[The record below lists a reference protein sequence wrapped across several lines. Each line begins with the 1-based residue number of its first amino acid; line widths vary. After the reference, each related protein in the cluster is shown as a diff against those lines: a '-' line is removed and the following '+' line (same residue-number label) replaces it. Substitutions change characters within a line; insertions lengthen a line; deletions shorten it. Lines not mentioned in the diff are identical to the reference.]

1 MRISDWSSDVCSSD
15 LRVLDVLLPPPKDF
29 GEASSQRQNESSAAR
44 QVFRKQLREGKLDDK
59 EIEIKLVNP
68 TANMQLMGPPGME
81 EMTQQL
87 QSMFANLG
95 QNQTRARKMKIKDAF
110 RQLTDEEAAQLV
122 DEEAIRP
129 EAIRNA
135 EEIG

>member
-87 QSMFANLG
+87 QSMLANLDRKS
-95 QNQTRARKMKIKDAF
+95 TR
-110 RQLTDEEAAQLV
+110 L
-122 DEEAIRP
+122 
-129 EAIRNA
+129 NSSN
-135 EEIG
+135 